1 MAHLILDKIHPVL
14 ANRRPFAVFFSFAER
29 SSRGGSVMKI
39 LIADKFSEDHVDQLK
54 KLGCDVTYNPSV
66 KAEEL
71 PQLIAPYKVL
81 VVRSKQVTADT
92 IQAGDQLA
100 VILRAGAGVN
110 TIDVKTASARGVY
123 VTNCPGK
130 NSIAVAEL
138 AFALLLSI
146 DRRIP
151 DNVAALRA
159 HKWNK
164 KEFSKADGVFGKTI
178 GVIGIG
184 QIGREVI
191 KRAQAFGLH
200 VIAWSR
206 SFNLQK
212 ARELDVEYSHDLDS
226 VFRRAD
232 IISLHVALK
241 ADTKKLVNA
250 DRLAMMKPN
259 AILINTARGEVVDQA
274 ALRAALE
281 GKKIRA
287 GVDVFDPEP
296 AEATADFAD
305 PILDL
310 PNFYG
315 THHIGASTE
324 QAQEAIAEEAIR
336 IIKTFVKTGVV
347 LNCVNLATRT
357 PAKWQL
363 IVRHYDRVG
372 VLAYVMDQIRR
383 ANTNIEEVQNIIFD
397 GAAAACCR
405 IQLNTE
411 PKPELLAAIR
421 TGNPDIISVESLKI
435 GE

>member
-1 MAHLILDKIHPVL
+1 
-14 ANRRPFAVFFSFAER
+14 
-29 SSRGGSVMKI
+29 MKI

-71 PQLIAPYKVL
+71 PKLIAPYKVL
-81 VVRSKQVTADT
+81 VVRSKQVTTDT

-130 NSIAVAEL
+130 NSVAVAEL

-164 KEFSKADGVFGKTI
+164 KEFSKADGVFGKTL

-191 KRAQAFGLH
+191 KRAHAFGLH

-212 ARELDVEYSHDLDS
+212 ARELDVEYSPDLDS
-226 VFRRAD
+226 LFRRAD

-274 ALRAALE
+274 ALQAALK
-281 GKKIRA
+281 GKKVRA

-296 AEATADFAD
+296 AEGTADFTD

-411 PKPELLAAIR
+411 PKPELLTAIR
-421 TGNPDIISVESLKI
+421 TGNPDIIGVESLKI

>member
-1 MAHLILDKIHPVL
+1 
-14 ANRRPFAVFFSFAER
+14 
-29 SSRGGSVMKI
+29 MKI
-39 LIADKFSEDHVDQLK
+39 LIADKFSENHLDRLK
-54 KLGCDVTYNPSV
+54 KLGCDVTYNASA
-66 KAEEL
+66 KAEDL
-71 PQLIAPYKVL
+71 PKLVGSSKIL
-81 VVRSKQVTADT
+81 VVRSKQVNADT

-110 TIDVKTASARGVY
+110 TIDVKAASARGVY

-130 NSIAVAEL
+130 NSVAVAEL
-138 AFALLLSI
+138 AFALLLAI
-146 DRRIP
+146 DRRVP

-164 KEFSKADGVFGKTI
+164 KEFSKADGIHGKTL

-184 QIGREVI
+184 QVGREVV
-191 KRAQAFGLH
+191 KRAHAFGLR
-200 VIAWSR
+200 VMAWSR
-206 SFNLQK
+206 SLNLPK
-212 ARELDVEYSHDLDS
+212 ARELNVEYCPDLDTI
-226 VFRRAD
+226 FRRAD

-241 ADTKKLVNA
+241 PDTKKLVSA
-250 DRLAMMKPN
+250 DRIAMMKPN
-259 AILINTARGEVVDQA
+259 AILINTARGEVVDQT

-281 GKKIRA
+281 AKRIRA
-287 GVDVFDPEP
+287 GLDVFDPEP
-296 AEATADFAD
+296 AEATAEFSD

-310 PNFYG
+310 PNLYG

-324 QAQEAIAEEAIR
+324 QAQDAIAEEALRVIE
-336 IIKTFVKTGVV
+336 TYLKTGVV

-372 VLAYVMDQIRR
+372 VLAFVMDQIRR

-397 GAAAACCR
+397 GATAACCR
-405 IQLNTE
+405 IQLDIE
-411 PKPELLAAIR
+411 PGAKLLAAIKD
-421 TGNPDIISVESLKI
+421 GNPDIISVESLRI

>member
-1 MAHLILDKIHPVL
+1 
-14 ANRRPFAVFFSFAER
+14 
-29 SSRGGSVMKI
+29 MKI
-39 LIADKFSEDHVDQLK
+39 LIADKFSESHLDRLK
-54 KLGCDVTYNPSV
+54 KLGCDVTYNASV

-71 PQLIAPYKVL
+71 PKLIGSSKVL
-81 VVRSKQVTADT
+81 VVRSKQVNADT
-92 IQAGDQLA
+92 IKAGTQLA

-110 TIDVKTASARGVY
+110 TIDVKAASARGVY

-130 NSIAVAEL
+130 NSVAVAEL
-138 AFALLLSI
+138 AFALLLAI

-151 DNVAALRA
+151 DNVAAFRA

-164 KEFSKADGVFGKTI
+164 KEFSKADGIHGKTL

-184 QIGREVI
+184 QIGREVV
-191 KRAQAFGLH
+191 KRAHAFGLH

-206 SFNLQK
+206 SLNLQK
-212 ARELDVEYSHDLDS
+212 ARDLNIEYTPDLDT

-241 ADTKKLVNA
+241 PDTKKLVTA
-250 DRLAMMKPN
+250 DRIAMMKPN
-259 AILINTARGEVVDQA
+259 AILINTARGEVVDQT
-274 ALRAALE
+274 ALRAAVE
-281 GKKIRA
+281 AKRIRA
-287 GVDVFDPEP
+287 GLDVYDPEP
-296 AEATADFAD
+296 AEATAGFAD

-336 IIKTFVKTGVV
+336 IIETYIKTGVV

-363 IVRHYDRVG
+363 IVRHFDRVG
-372 VLAYVMDQIRR
+372 VLAHVMDQIRR

-397 GAAAACCR
+397 GATAACCR
-405 IQLNTE
+405 IQLDTE
-411 PKPELLAAIR
+411 PGDKLLAAIKN
-421 TGNPDIISVESLKI
+421 GNPDIISVESLRI
-435 GE
+435 RE